1 MTAPIIGS
9 TTGRATHVDF
19 PFRIDGRGRSA
30 TTDEADHIRDLVE
43 QVLFTTPGERVNRPT
58 FGCGLL
64 QLVFEPNSEPLALAV
79 RATVQASLQQWLG
92 ELIAVEQVKV
102 ETQESV
108 LRVTVGYT
116 IRRTQESRLEQFRSS
131 L

>member
-1 MTAPIIGS
+1 MIETRP
-9 TTGRATHVDF
+9 DF
-19 PFRIDGRGRSA
+19 PFRIDGRGRSSR
-30 TTDEADHIRDLVE
+30 TGRDDHVRDLVE

-79 RATVQASLQQWLG
+79 KATVQGSLQQWLG
-92 ELIAVEQVKV
+92 ELIAVDRV
-102 ETQESV
+102 EVEARDSV
-108 LRVTVGYT
+108 LQVTVGYT
-116 IRRTQESRLEQFRSS
+116 VRESQEARVEQFRSA

>member
-1 MTAPIIGS
+1 MSGLRP
-9 TTGRATHVDF
+9 DF
-19 PFRIDGRGRSA
+19 PLRIDGRGRSA
-30 TTDEADHIRDLVE
+30 ATGQDDHVHDLVE
-43 QVLFTTPGERVNRPT
+43 QVLFTSPGERVNRPT

-79 RATVQASLQQWLG
+79 KATVQASLQQWLG
-92 ELIAVEQVKV
+92 ELIAVDRVDVRAED
-102 ETQESV
+102 SV

-116 IRRTQESRLEQFRSS
+116 VRATQESRLDEFRSS

>member
-1 MTAPIIGS
+1 MTENRPA
-9 TTGRATHVDF
+9 F
-19 PFRIDGRGRSA
+19 PLRVDGRGR
-30 TTDEADHIRDLVE
+30 TGRTGQDDHIRDLVE

-92 ELIAVEQVKV
+92 ELIAVDRVRV
-102 ETQESV
+102 EPEESV

-116 IRRTQESRLEQFRSS
+116 VRRTQESRVDEFRSA

>member
-1 MTAPIIGS
+1 VTGGS
-9 TTGRATHVDF
+9 TNRATRLDF
-19 PFRIDGRGRSA
+19 PLRIDGRGRTA
-30 TTDEADHIRDLVE
+30 TTDEVDHIRDLVE

-79 RATVQASLQQWLG
+79 QATVQASLQQWLG

-102 ETQESV
+102 ETEESA

-116 IRRTQESRLEQFRSS
+116 IRRSQESRLERFRSS

>member
-1 MTAPIIGS
+1 MTS
-9 TTGRATHVDF
+9 LQTNRANRTDF
-19 PFRIDGRGRSA
+19 PFHIDGRGRSGR
-30 TTDEADHIRDLVE
+30 TDQDDHIHDLVE

-79 RATVQASLQQWLG
+79 RAAVQASLQQWLG

-102 ETQESV
+102 EPQDSV
-108 LRVTVGYT
+108 LQVTVGYT
-116 IRRTQESRLEQFRSS
+116 VRQTRESRVEQFRSA

>member
-1 MTAPIIGS
+1 MTETRP
-9 TTGRATHVDF
+9 DF

-30 TTDEADHIRDLVE
+30 RTSQDDHIHDLVE

-79 RATVQASLQQWLG
+79 KATVQASLQQWLG
-92 ELIAVEQVKV
+92 ELIAVDHVTVDPQD
-102 ETQESV
+102 SV

-116 IRRTQESRLEQFRSS
+116 IRQTQESRIDEFRSA

>member
-1 MTAPIIGS
+1 MTETRP
-9 TTGRATHVDF
+9 DF

-30 TTDEADHIRDLVE
+30 RTSRDDHIRDLVE

-79 RATVQASLQQWLG
+79 KATVQASLQQWLG
-92 ELIAVEQVKV
+92 DLIVV
-102 ETQESV
+102 ESV
-108 LRVTVGYT
+108 QVENEDSTLRVTIQYV
-116 IRRTQESRLEQFRSS
+116 IRRTQTRTTADFVRAGVGA
-131 L
+131 

>member
-1 MTAPIIGS
+1 MTATRP
-9 TTGRATHVDF
+9 DF
-19 PFRIDGRGRSA
+19 PFRIDGRGRTA
-30 TTDEADHIRDLVE
+30 RTDQDDHIHDLVE

-79 RATVQASLQQWLG
+79 KATVQASLQQWLG

-102 ETQESV
+102 EAEESV

-116 IRRTQESRLEQFRSS
+116 IRLTQESRIEQFRSA

>member
-1 MTAPIIGS
+1 MTGTS
-9 TTGRATHVDF
+9 TSQATWVDF
-19 PFRIDGRGRSA
+19 PFRIDGRGRTA
-30 TTDEADHIRDLVE
+30 TTDEGDHIRDLVE

-79 RATVQASLQQWLG
+79 QATVQASLQHWLG
-92 ELIAVEQVKV
+92 ELIVVEQVKV
-102 ETQESV
+102 ETQDSL

-116 IRRTQESRLEQFRSS
+116 IRRTQQSRLEQLWSS

>member
-1 MTAPIIGS
+1 VTETRP
-9 TTGRATHVDF
+9 DF

-30 TTDEADHIRDLVE
+30 RTGQDDHIHDLVE

-79 RATVQASLQQWLG
+79 KATVQASLQQWLG
-92 ELIAVEQVKV
+92 ELIAVDRVVV
-102 ETQESV
+102 EPQDSV
-108 LRVTVGYT
+108 LQVTVGYT
-116 IRRTQESRLEQFRSS
+116 VRLTQESRVEQFRSA